1 MDVLGIGYSAI
12 DYIFLV
18 PRYPAINEK
27 LEYIEFEIQGG
38 GPVATALVTLSRLGK
53 STSYIGC
60 IGDDWNGDFIK
71 REFIR
76 ENVKIQNLVAQKNK
90 RSPLSI
96 IIVDKN
102 SGKRTI
108 LWSRKELDP
117 YDEKLIKEDLLDG
130 VKVLHLDG
138 FEIETALKAVF
149 FARKRNIPVV
159 VDAGSVKKGMD
170 MLLENSDYFVS
181 SSVFARNFTG
191 EKDKTRALMKLYK
204 INKRCV
210 VITYGEK
217 GSIGIKNNKMVEMPA
232 FKVDV
237 KDTTGAGDVYHG
249 GFIYGVLQNWGL
261 KKTMIF
267 ASAISALKC
276 MHLGGRKG
284 IPDITRVNSFL
295 KERRN
300 HIR

>member
-76 ENVKIQNLVAQKNK
+76 ENVKIQNLVVQKNK

-117 YDEKLIKEDLLDG
+117 YDEKLIKENLFDG

-138 FEIETALKAVF
+138 FEIETALKAIF

-159 VDAGSVKKGMD
+159 VDAGGVKKGMD
-170 MLLENSDYFVS
+170 MLLENSDYFVA
-181 SSVFARNFTG
+181 SSVFARDFTG

-217 GSIGIKNNKMVEMPA
+217 GSIGIKNNKMVEVPA

-276 MHLGGRKG
+276 MQLGGRKG

-295 KERRN
+295 KEHRN